1 MENIRYGRLDAS
13 DEEVI
18 KAAKSAEIDD
28 YIESLPEKYDMVLNE
43 EGTI

>member
-18 KAAKSAEIDD
+18 QAAKSAHRFI
-28 YIESLPEKYDMVLNE
+28 PEGNR
-43 EGTI
+43 